1 MESMVIRIK
10 FEVVY
15 IVFICILLVK
25 LVIWFYL
32 LVEEVRKCC
41 FVVYLG
47 REESRIKLIG
57 SIVCVV
63 VIRKC

>member
-63 VIRKC
+63 VIRKW